1 MKLKK
6 LISFAAAATVAAS
19 VAATTASADWAP
31 VPDAVGGLSSS
42 NQLYMIPLFC
52 NVESPDIPLTD
63 RGIDL
68 AKLGYVSFTFQIDE
82 ADREFFDGQFGGG
95 LGISLHAKNIVK
107 PEEVTAEDKVKEK
120 PDGTPTTMWGYYNW
134 DNSRQYWGVIDNE
147 APDPNSY
154 DIDGEYIEGM
164 PKYINYM
171 GAEDEFQSFLEPM
184 GNYTYRIK
192 TDLVNPIVEG
202 DCTVEDITDV
212 RVFLQS
218 WQSSMFKAEVT
229 RCVIFDT
236 DNKAIMAFDSKGNQV
251 DTTADDEKEPVRPEP
266 YVEGEEGDTSTA
278 TSDTA
283 STATSD
289 NASVATSD
297 AASSTASAANSA
309 AASSAP
315 AASAA
320 ASTTST
326 ASDNGGMPVGAIVG
340 IIAGV
345 VVVVVIIIVV
355 VKKKKG

>member
-52 NVESPDIPLTD
+52 NVETPDIPLTD

-82 ADREFFDGQFGGG
+82 ADREFFDGMFGGG

-134 DNSRQYWGVIDNE
+134 DNSRNYWGVIDNE

-164 PKYINYM
+164 PKYINCM
-171 GAEDEFQSFLEPM
+171 DKETNPAWLEPM
-184 GNYTYRIK
+184 GDYTYRIK
-192 TDLVNPIVEG
+192 TDLVNPVVEG

-236 DNKAIMAFDSKGNQV
+236 DNKAIMAFDSKGNEV
-251 DTTADDEKEPVRPEP
+251 ETTADDEKEPVMPEP
-266 YVEGEEGDTSTA
+266 YVEGEEGDTSAA

-289 NASVATSD
+289 NASAATSD
-297 AASSTASAANSA
+297 AASSATSAATSN

-320 ASTTST
+320 ASTTSN
-326 ASDNGGMPVGAIVG
+326 ASDNGGLPVGAIVG
-340 IIAGV
+340 ICAGV
-345 VVVVVIIIVV
+345 VVVIVIIIVV